1 MSDLFYEK
9 ITTDNLSHPLLQE
22 KEIEVSVLR
31 IDQIHPVISGNKWF
45 KLKYYTEDAV
55 KNNFKTIATFGG
67 AYSNHIVATAAACN
81 MLGLKSIGIIRGEKA
96 AQLSHTL
103 QQALSFG
110 MQLFFISRE
119 DYAEKKLPPEID
131 IQKTYLISEGG
142 YGILGAKGAAEI
154 LKQTDVSSYTHICC
168 ACGTT
173 TMMAGLIKGSLPHQ
187 QVIGFSVMKNNFDL
201 EPSLEKLL
209 QENNNHNYQIVHDY
223 HFGGYAKHKPS
234 LFSFMND
241 LYSKTGLPTDF
252 VYTGKMLFGLFDK
265 IEKNE
270 FAAGSKVLAIH
281 SGGLQGNASLASGTL
296 IF

>member
-45 KLKYYTEDAV
+45 KLKYYSEDAV

-67 AYSNHIVATAAACN
+67 TYSNHIVATAAASN
-81 MLGLKSIGIIRGEKA
+81 LLGLKSIGIIRGERA

-103 QQALSFG
+103 QEALSFG

-142 YGILGAKGAAEI
+142 YGVLGAKGASEI
-154 LKQTDVSSYTHICC
+154 LKQTDVSPYTHICC

-173 TMMAGLIKGSLPHQ
+173 TMMAGLVTGSLPHQ

-270 FAAGSKVLAIH
+270 FAPGSKVLAIH